1 MSYTL
6 YFAPGAASM
15 LPHLVLL
22 ETGAP
27 HRLEKVDTAAGAQRS
42 PEYLKL
48 NPAGVVPTLVV
59 DGKPMAESAAIALL
73 LAERHPDAKLVPAAD
88 DPARATFLQ
97 WTFALANTLQPNFR
111 LWWYPAEGAGEAN
124 VDATKATV
132 RARIEKFWDRLD
144 AHLAANGPCVCG
156 ERFTLGAAG
165 CAPFH
170 VMGSTSCAFPFTPK
184 SVPVSTVCGA
194 VRTSGGRARKS
205 SHGLAAGPKGSAGP
219 PSRPPDIVWI
229 SPEGA
234 CCANGICAAD
244 GAAPGPRSR
253 VDPPYPSPWRNTVPC
268 SSPSIETTMVPAS
281 AAWLSGIRPRHTTNT
296 SPRSV
301 SIPSVSA
308 RSDTP
313 SPARPGM

>member
-97 WTFALANTLQPNFR
+97 WTIALANTLQPNFR

-156 ERFTLGAAG
+156 ERFTLADLYATMLMRWSRG
-165 CAPFH
+165 
-170 VMGSTSCAFPFTPK
+170 MPK
-184 SVPVSTVCGA
+184 TALEWPHLKALADRV
-194 VRTSGGRARKS
+194 RARPS
-205 SHGLAAGPKGSAGP
+205 WTTLYEREGLTEW
-219 PSRPPDIVWI
+219 V
-229 SPEGA
+229 
-234 CCANGICAAD
+234 
-244 GAAPGPRSR
+244 
-253 VDPPYPSPWRNTVPC
+253 
-268 SSPSIETTMVPAS
+268 
-281 AAWLSGIRPRHTTNT
+281 
-296 SPRSV
+296 
-301 SIPSVSA
+301 
-308 RSDTP
+308 
-313 SPARPGM
+313 